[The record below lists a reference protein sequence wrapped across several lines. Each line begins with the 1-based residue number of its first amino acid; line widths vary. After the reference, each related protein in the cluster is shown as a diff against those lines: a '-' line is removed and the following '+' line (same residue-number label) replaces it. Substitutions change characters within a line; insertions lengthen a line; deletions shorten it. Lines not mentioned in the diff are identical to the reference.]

1 MVINTNTN
9 TKTGIFYASQ
19 GFLDIINSNVY
30 TMIESKE
37 WVILMD
43 VWLMK
48 EVH

>member
-1 MVINTNTN
+1 MIIT
-9 TKTGIFYASQ
+9 IPIPRPEYSMHPQ

-37 WVILMD
+37 WVILID

>member
-9 TKTGIFYASQ
+9 INTKTGIFYSSQ

-37 WVILMD
+37 WVILID
-43 VWLMK
+43 V
-48 EVH
+48 